1 MQRERPQVG
10 RMGAEAHG
18 YPLDALH
25 GGVELSLRQTEA
37 GGRVYALLGMPS
49 SRAGRAGGRAPE
61 SR

>member
-1 MQRERPQVG
+1 
-10 RMGAEAHG
+10 MGAEAHG

-25 GGVELSLRQTEA
+25 GGVELSLPQTEA
-37 GGRVYALLGMPS
+37 DGRVYALLGMPS